1 MGALETQTRILNTSA
16 STNLRSMRLELSNHK
31 KDTTDA
37 INAFKGKFEEHTK
50 LVTASLKTKTEYIKE
65 QINQFGELQK
75 KHNEQF
81 KSCYVE
87 HNDHM
92 LRCHEL
98 AEDIKKEYSELMQY
112 LDIVTGVQDE
122 WINRVQSLEGKIA
135 SRENYLKKVI
145 VRVQTLEKVLTDM
158 GAEIP
163 TVLMTNPMRDPN
175 VDPVSG
181 QIRREEPDY
190 VKKFNELVEKRN
202 AQRAQLKQFE

>member
-1 MGALETQTRILNTSA
+1 MGALEAETKIFATAIKTNLNT
-16 STNLRSMRLELSNHK
+16 MRNELANHK
-31 KDTTDA
+31 NETAKTFRD
-37 INAFKGKFEEHTK
+37 FKGTMDQHDKVVADNLAKKSEF
-50 LVTASLKTKTEYIKE
+50 IKE
-65 QINQFGELQK
+65 QMNKINELQK
-75 KHNEQF
+75 HQNEHF
-81 KSCYVE
+81 RRCYVE

-92 LRCHEL
+92 LKCHEL